1 MSVVIIL
8 GFYGYAYLFLYIF
21 IVAFDWKR
29 MLGCLD
35 LRTAQGNADLLTDIN
50 FGVPAALYCHPL
62 NVGMKSYVLMYSFVG
77 GVCVRD
83 HSESEGGATKR
94 APNQESN
101 SWGSRPDAVP
111 RNQMK

>member
-1 MSVVIIL
+1 
-8 GFYGYAYLFLYIF
+8 
-21 IVAFDWKR
+21 

-83 HSESEGGATKR
+83 LSESAGGATKR

-101 SWGSRPDAVP
+101 SWGSRPDPVP